1 MQAIPL
7 YGYFVAMYGKYDP
20 IEGKEALEK
29 LLPKL
34 VDLSPRGILNQLQL
48 QKPMYTPTATY
59 GHFGREAGFQ
69 GSFTWER
76 TDLADELKSRLG

>member
-29 LLPKL
+29 LQNEKQAW
-34 VDLSPRGILNQLQL
+34 LSWN
-48 QKPMYTPTATY
+48 
-59 GHFGREAGFQ
+59 
-69 GSFTWER
+69 
-76 TDLADELKSRLG
+76 